1 MPTINQLSST
11 DSITDGDQ
19 FLVYKQN
26 SGDARKVASST
37 IYSYIAS
44 KTTDTGNNPT
54 VVDQYES
61 PALNGFNI
69 TIASVNNNI
78 FLYLTPTSAFTT
90 GTITLP
96 VSSGCF
102 NGQTVTIFSTQ
113 QITTITIATNG
124 ALDVLLPPAALVEN
138 SSITLRYNSNN
149 LIWYRVA

>member
-26 SGDARKVASST
+26 SGDARKVASSA
-37 IYSYIAS
+37 IYNYIAS

-54 VVDQYES
+54 TTDQYET
-61 PALNGFNI
+61 PAFSGFNI
-69 TIASVNNNI
+69 TILTVSNNI
-78 FLYLTPTSAFTT
+78 FLYLTPTSALAT

-96 VSSGCF
+96 SVSGCF
-102 NGQTVTIFSTQ
+102 NGQTITIFSTQ
-113 QITTITIATNG
+113 QITILTIAANG
-124 ALDVLLPPAALVEN
+124 AMDVLLPPAALAEN
-138 SSITLRYNSNN
+138 SSITLRYNSNT